1 MAFPWFF
8 ESISVKGNPFAPQNF
23 QYFSGLAVILLQKG
37 VFA

>member
-1 MAFPWFF
+1 MLTN
-8 ESISVKGNPFAPQNF
+8 ILPFWLGGGQLNF